1 MNIGDT
7 FNINLGYHYAG
18 MVTEKQTNSH
28 TFKVINIFKNK
39 SHSEK
44 DLFVCEEV
52 DCGYKECFHRIDL
65 EGKK

>member
-18 MVTEKQTNSH
+18 MVTEKQTNQH
-28 TFKVINIFKNK
+28 RFEILKIYPDKYNEK
-39 SHSEK
+39 K
-44 DLFVCEEV
+44 DLFLCEEV
-52 DCGYKECFHRIDL
+52 DYGYKECFHRIDL